1 MVNGVREPDERAIL
15 RIRLL
20 GTFTLTYDGKPV
32 PAGRSPRLQSLLT
45 YLILHA
51 DAPQS
56 RRQLAFLFWP
66 DSTEGQAHTNLR
78 KLLHELRRT
87 LPEPERFLRYADDT
101 IQWNPDSGFHAD
113 VSELERLLKRA
124 AVAPLDRDDLVALI
138 ELYAGDLLPGCYD
151 DWVLTQ
157 RQRYHR
163 EVQAALESLVT
174 LLENQRAYPEGI
186 RFAHRLLE
194 LDPAEERTYQRL
206 MRLHALNGDRTR
218 ALQTYHECVA
228 RLQHEL
234 GVEPSPETLRL
245 YEEVLNREVSAPVGD
260 APGRVD
266 VLRLIDRQSEWE
278 MLRAAWQQTVRNRVQ
293 LAVITGDA
301 GVGKTRL
308 AEEMLIWASHQGAI
322 TARTHAY
329 AAHNRL
335 AYAPVAELLRIPTLY
350 GRLSKLADHWLIEIA
365 RILPEVLDNR
375 SELPPPEPMREPW
388 QRQRFLDSLT
398 RALLA
403 DDQTLVVLFDD
414 LHWCDPATIEWLH
427 YAVNARRT
435 ARLLV
440 LATLRPEEID
450 APITSLLDALRR
462 QDRLTQIDLA
472 PLNETDTSALA
483 TQLSGQELSPAQAAQ
498 LYRGTEGNPLFVV
511 ETVRA
516 RLPAAPA
523 LMPSE
528 RLSTLAPKIQAT
540 ISARLD
546 QLSDEARELAAL
558 AATIGRAFTFV
569 VLQAVSEQNEEALVE
584 QLDELWR
591 RRIILEQGADAYDFS
606 HAQLREVVY
615 AGVSHARRRLWH
627 RRIAEALEQ
636 LSGPAASRP
645 SHELAFHYEQAGQW
659 AKAVGH
665 YQRAGAAAQAI
676 FAMSEVLEAATHGLD
691 LLRNLPAT
699 AEHLKQ
705 EALFQAML
713 GNALVHAKGY
723 AAPEVE
729 EAHARMRVLYEQ
741 IERTPDLLPVLISM
755 ATFHLIRGDIR
766 LAAQLSLDLLEFAD
780 RLQLRDL
787 LTLAH
792 YACGAASYY
801 HGDLAAAVSHL
812 EQALALYAPQPQQ
825 GLVNVYDHRV
835 SCLNHLALAFWFL
848 GQVDRSLQCSQEALS
863 VAESLQQPYVT
874 VMTLHFAGVVQ
885 QFCGNAPAAKQ
896 FTARAMEITG
906 PDGHPYQRALNA
918 ILFGWICA
926 EEGDTNAGIAHLTAA
941 LAVLDRLGAG
951 LERPYYLSLL
961 ALAQMKAGQLD
972 AATATLQ
979 EALERAQHGG
989 DFVWEPEL
997 FRLRGELGRLH
1008 GAPPAQI
1015 EAEFL
1020 HSLASS
1026 RRLGA
1031 RSLELRAA
1039 TSLGWLRLSQGRRDE
1054 ADALVAQI
1062 YPWFAGQPATRDL
1075 AEAQALVQALV

>member
-1 MVNGVREPDERAIL
+1 MNGVPEPDAGAIL

-20 GTFTLTYDGKPV
+20 GTFTLTFDGKPV
-32 PAGRSPRLQSLLT
+32 PAGRSPRLQSLLA
-45 YLILHA
+45 YLIVHT

-56 RRQLAFLFWP
+56 RRRLAFLFWP

-78 KLLHELRRT
+78 KLLHDLRRT

-113 VSELERLLKRA
+113 ISELEHLLKRA
-124 AVAPLDRDDLVALI
+124 AADPLDRDALTALI
-138 ELYAGDLLPGCYD
+138 DLYAGDLLPGCYD

-157 RQRYHR
+157 RQRYQR

-174 LLENQRAYPEGI
+174 LLENQRAYAEGI
-186 RFAHRLLE
+186 GFAHRLLE

-206 MRLHALNGDRTR
+206 MRLHALNGDRAR

-234 GVEPSPETLRL
+234 GVEPSPETQRL
-245 YEEVLNREVSAPVGD
+245 YEEILNREVSAPTGD
-260 APGRVD
+260 APGRLD
-266 VLRLIDRQSEWE
+266 VLRLIDRQVEWE
-278 MLRAAWQQTVRNRVQ
+278 MLRAAWQHMVRSRVQ
-293 LAVITGDA
+293 LAVIAGDA

-329 AAHNRL
+329 AAHNKL
-335 AYAPVAELLRIPTLY
+335 AYAPVTELLRIPTLY
-350 GRLSKLADHWLIEIA
+350 GRLSKLADHWLVEIA

-375 SELPPPEPMREPW
+375 PALPHPEPMRESW

-483 TQLSGQELSPAQAAQ
+483 TQLSGQQLTPAQAAQ

-511 ETVRA
+511 ETVQA
-516 RLPAAPA
+516 RLSAVPA
-523 LMPSE
+523 LTPNE
-528 RLSTLAPKIQAT
+528 HISTLAPKIQAT

-546 QLSDEARELAAL
+546 QLSDGARELAAL
-558 AATIGRAFTFV
+558 AATIGRAFTFP
-569 VLQAVSEQNEEALVE
+569 VLQAVSEQNEETLV
-584 QLDELWR
+584 QLLDELWR

-636 LSGPAASRP
+636 LTGLAASRP

-659 AKAVGH
+659 DKAVGH

-691 LLRNLPAT
+691 LLKNLPAT
-699 AEHLKQ
+699 PEHLRQ

-729 EAHARMRVLYEQ
+729 AAYARMRVLYEQ

-766 LAAQLSLDLLEFAD
+766 LAAQWSLELLEIAG

-792 YACGAASYY
+792 YALGATSYY
-801 HGDLAAAVSHL
+801 LGELAAAISHL
-812 EQALALYAPQPQQ
+812 EHAFALFAPQPHQ
-825 GLVNVYDHRV
+825 GLVSVYDHRV
-835 SCLNHLALAFWFL
+835 SCLNHLALAFWFI
-848 GQVDRSLQCSQEALS
+848 GEVDRSLQCSQQALS
-863 VAESLQQPYVT
+863 LAESLQQPYVT

-885 QFCGNAPAAKQ
+885 QLCGNAPAAKQ

-906 PDGHPYQRALNA
+906 PDGQLYQRALNA

-926 EEGDTNAGIAHLTAA
+926 EEGDTNAGIAHLTSA
-941 LAVLDRLGAG
+941 LSGLDRLGAW
-951 LERPYYLSLL
+951 LERPYYLSML
-961 ALAQMKAGQLD
+961 AQAQMKVGHFD
-972 AATATLQ
+972 AAAVTLQ
-979 EALERAQHGG
+979 EALEGAQHGG
-989 DFVWEPEL
+989 DFLWEPEL
-997 FRLRGELGRLH
+997 FRLRGELYRLQ
-1008 GAPPAQI
+1008 GAPPTQI

-1020 HSLASS
+1020 QSLESS
-1026 RRLGA
+1026 GRLGA
-1031 RSLELRAA
+1031 RSLKLRAA
-1039 TSLGWLRLSQGRRDE
+1039 TSIGWFWLSQGRRDE
-1054 ADALVAQI
+1054 ARALLAEI
-1062 YPWFAGQPATRDL
+1062 HPWYAEKTETRDL
-1075 AEAQALVQALV
+1075 VEAQALAQALM